1 MIEEDGVDSAV
12 ELVDTSGMHATL
24 KAVVLG
30 SQTLDGR
37 LVLAS
42 LISMTLSEGVP
53 NPGHCVV
60 IEAESIQQGSGA
72 SRFHACGINRNGI
85 DGLDIT
91 LGQIVHISQ
100 STLRSTFRS
109 TFRSNGNYGVFSG
122 GSSSLIESSVVVG
135 SAVGLRSYVLSS
147 PSASMGYRGM
157 VFSANS
163 TNIIGGTQLGDNL
176 CSGSLCP

>member
-1 MIEEDGVDSAV
+1 
-12 ELVDTSGMHATL
+12 MHATL

-42 LISMTLSEGVP
+42 LISMTLREGVP

-72 SRFHACGINRNGI
+72 SRIHACGINRNGI
-85 DGLDIT
+85 DGLEIT
-91 LGQIVHISQ
+91 LGQIVHISH
-100 STLRSTFRS
+100 S
-109 TFRSNGNYGVFSG
+109 TFRSNRNYGVFSG

-157 VFSANS
+157 VFSADS